1 MSSALELLEKAYG
14 RIRLPKEESLIERFV
29 YFVLVDGTS
38 PAKATKAIE
47 DLRESFVDWNEVR
60 VTKPYEVR
68 ESLSAVA
75 DGREQGTAEVIVSA
89 LQKIYTD
96 KSKLSF
102 DFLEK
107 LEPAA
112 RRKYLSAL
120 KGVPP
125 WIRAILLLLVEKEKS
140 DQPDALRVARRIPIV
155 DKRLT
160 PAKAREKLAALFP
173 DDELH
178 NVMAVL
184 VQHGTQICLSRPKC
198 VECFLK
204 TTCKEG
210 IANTTSAERA
220 EPPVDSLLATTAKNR
235 PVMSVPWERPKEFV
249 LPKVSPPPAAK
260 RRDGRPSP
268 PPLPKGPR
276 GRPGRFYD

>member
-1 MSSALELLEKAYG
+1 LSSALDLLEKAYG
-14 RIRLPKEESLIERFV
+14 RIRLPKEENLLERFV

-38 PAKATKAIE
+38 PAKAVKALD
-47 DLRESFVDWNEVR
+47 DLRTSFVDWNEVR
-60 VTKPYEVR
+60 VSKPYEVK
-68 ESLSAVA
+68 EALGAIA
-75 DGREQGTAEVIVSA
+75 DGREQGKAEVIVAA
-89 LQKIYTD
+89 LQKTFAD
-96 KSKLSF
+96 KSKIGF

-107 LEPAA
+107 MEPAA
-112 RRKYLSAL
+112 RRKYLAAL
-120 KGVPP
+120 RGVPA
-125 WIRAILLLLVEKEKS
+125 WIRAVLLLLVEKEKS

-173 DDELH
+173 NDEIH
-178 NVMAVL
+178 NVLALL
-184 VQHGTQICLSRPKC
+184 VQHGTQICVARPKC

-204 TTCKEG
+204 ATCKEG
-210 IANTTSAERA
+210 ISSTSAAERA
-220 EPPVDSLLATTAKNR
+220 EPGPESLLAKIAKNR
-235 PVMSVPWERPKEFV
+235 PVLSAPWERPKEFV

-276 GRPGRFYD
+276 GRPGRYYD

>member
-1 MSSALELLEKAYG
+1 LSSALDLLERAYG
-14 RIRLPKEESLIERFV
+14 RIRLPKEESLLERFV

-38 PAKATKAIE
+38 PAKASKALDE
-47 DLRESFVDWNEVR
+47 LHETFVDWNEVR

-68 ESLSAVA
+68 KALSAIA
-75 DGREQGTAEVIVSA
+75 DGREQGKAEVIVAA
-89 LQKIYTD
+89 LQKIFAD

-107 LEPAA
+107 IEPAA

-120 KGVPP
+120 RGVPP
-125 WIRAILLLLVEKEKS
+125 WIRAVLLLLVEKEKS
-140 DQPDALRVARRIPIV
+140 DQSDALRVARRIPIV

-173 DDELH
+173 GDELH
-178 NVMAVL
+178 NVISVL
-184 VQHGTQICLSRPKC
+184 VQHGTQICLPRPKC

-204 TTCKEG
+204 TQCKEG
-210 IANTTSAERA
+210 ISNTTSAERA
-220 EPPVDSLLATTAKNR
+220 EPPVDALLAAAAKNR
-235 PVMSVPWERPKEFV
+235 PVMSVPWERPKAFV

-276 GRPGRFYD
+276 GRPGRYYD

>member
-14 RIRLPKEESLIERFV
+14 RIRLPKEESLLERFV

-38 PAKATKAIE
+38 PAKAAKALE
-47 DLRESFVDWNEVR
+47 DLHETFVDWNEVR

-68 ESLSAVA
+68 ESLSAIA
-75 DGREQGTAEVIVSA
+75 DGREQGKAEVIVSA
-89 LQKIYTD
+89 LQKIYAD
-96 KSKLSF
+96 KSKLSLE
-102 DFLEK
+102 FLEK

-112 RRKYLSAL
+112 RRKYLSIL

-125 WIRAILLLLVEKEKS
+125 WIRQLVLLLVEKEKS
-140 DQPDALRVARRIPIV
+140 EQPDALRVARRIPIV

-173 DDELH
+173 GDELH
-178 NVMAVL
+178 NVISVL
-184 VQHGTQICLSRPKC
+184 VQHGTQVCHARPKC

-204 TTCKEG
+204 TACKEG
-210 IANTTSAERA
+210 ISSTTSAERS
-220 EPPVDSLLATTAKNR
+220 EPSVESLLSATQKNR

-276 GRPGRFYD
+276 GRPGRYYD